1 MSSKYIIQNSPYIV
15 PTNDGKLIEEHF
27 GNLTDK
33 NSKIKH
39 FQTQTPTSPMQTS
52 GGCEFLDLKSPGN
65 KVWGPMR
72 TVDVQRL
79 PNTGLGISIV
89 GGKVSLNFKSV
100 KKAQDLNYALK
111 FSPHI
116 KQKGMY

>member
-1 MSSKYIIQNSPYIV
+1 MKNALKFINSAKLCVFIYYKKKGFNFSKMS
-15 PTNDGKLIEEHF
+15 IELSLLDLPPET
-27 GNLTDK
+27 LDYV
-33 NSKIKH
+33 I
-39 FQTQTPTSPMQTS
+39 
-52 GGCEFLDLKSPGN
+52 EFLDLKSPGN